1 MGTIAKGM
9 ITLSSLNDA
18 YTVSL
23 SPNSCVINADFDGS
37 NPRLANAFTHV
48 TVKRGTVSSN
58 FTLAL
63 QSISNNNIQY
73 TVSQIDSYTKSI
85 QLTQI
90 PSDILSGSLE
100 FLVSV
105 GNEFSTLI
113 TFQFT
118 VVRESTMLDWIQD
131 WENNKTT
138 IGSTYLI
145 TPKIFVGSRIT
156 TSADM
161 NSLTGVY
168 IGPDEN
174 NGAGIYGL
182 KAGEEIFHLNQYGG
196 SIGGWDIVNGG
207 IQTQD
212 GTLRILSSGSII
224 VQDAQS
230 NVIWGIYKSG
240 EATFAQGNVQFH
252 ADGSASFAGSITAN
266 SGTIGGWTIA
276 AGLLHSNNT
285 LLSSNNNYIGISAA
299 SSPSSAYL
307 THRSGIVDS
316 GGVFMSYISANS
328 YGIFGYLPK
337 DGGGNTRL
345 AFSVG
350 STNQIAGWN
359 FDNEA
364 IWLGTKLNQLAN
376 YAPANSIT
384 IGTNGLR
391 GANWYID
398 TTGAVSFLSGLVS
411 FSGSGGSL
419 VGWSLREERFST
431 DYAAVIS
438 NSSHAGVYLS
448 KYNISNIATSSLVT
462 TIQGNG
468 GIYMRRTGGDV
479 EFVGYKGT
487 TKVFHLSSTNDSQ
500 IAAWYFNNTA
510 LYMGTLTTTGFTGQS
525 GDITIGSTGIRGF
538 KWRLE
543 SDGSGALAGGN
554 IAWAADGSGSI
565 AGGNISWNASG
576 SVSLSS
582 NVTISFSQ
590 CKDGSGNSVSSYLTN
605 IGLDGIYTGT
615 IHANE
620 GYIGAWH
627 INTNEQIVSTLSTDA
642 NTNRIVLDASLNKIS
657 LFSASLNNVT
667 DMMSAYSNIGSVIS
681 IDANNGIV
689 ETRAKNAPNYTSAV
703 SYISP
708 TGVFS
713 NFAGTQALSLSTGMW
728 HQGAVVGIGCAN
740 INKSEW
746 SFGADE
752 TIVAGV
758 YGRANNSGTAPAF
771 GGYFWNL
778 KACGLILNRKFIS
791 DNTTDGYSLSY
802 SDTLVIGLCNQ
813 GITRI
818 IYLPTDGIEGRIVFI
833 EQMGRGTLRVQVK
846 SGQSLYDDTSEN
858 DYYDIAEG
866 QMGIFT
872 CGIWDKGDVTTQVWM
887 VRKFKF

>member
-337 DGGGNTRL
+337 DGSGNTRL

-391 GANWYID
+391 GANWFID
-398 TTGAVSFLSGLVS
+398 TTGAVSFLGGLVS
-411 FSGSGGSL
+411 FDTSGGSL
-419 VGWSLREERFST
+419 VGWSIREERLST
-431 DYAAVIS
+431 DYAAFIS
-438 NSSHAGVYLS
+438 NSSHAGIYLS

-468 GIYMRRTGGDV
+468 GIYMRRTGSDV
-479 EFVGYKGT
+479 ELVGYKGT
-487 TKVFHLSSTNDSQ
+487 VKVFQLSSTNDSQ

-525 GDITIGSTGIRGF
+525 GHITIGSTGIRGF

-554 IAWAADGSGSI
+554 IAWGVD
-565 AGGNISWNASG
+565 G
-576 SVSLSS
+576 SVSISVVNTLKS
-582 NVTISFSQ
+582 NLISAGVNVDTGVVTITADKTQFVNPDGVQIASFTEDGLQSNKVQ
-590 CKDGSGNSVSSYLTN
+590 CLDSNGNKRLEVDVNGVRMYYPLQSGQTTPQVMKEEIFTFDSSGNITGTETRYYNLNGTIKWRLDSAGTLVQHSSLREYWTTESTYFISDEVMQQIFFAAKQRKGMSYDWTETTGRIVNGSISRFTSIEGEHASYNGQTAQGAIENSTVPSSSTEWLTGW
-605 IGLDGIYTGT
+605 IMQPLTAYYEGKEDDLKDGIYSRTF
-615 IHANE
+615 IHYYHGVTSAATLEWNN
-620 GYIGAWH
+620 
-627 INTNEQIVSTLSTDA
+627 NTYSVK
-642 NTNRIVLDASLNKIS
+642 VLTFEYGRD
-657 LFSASLNNVT
+657 T
-667 DMMSAYSNIGSVIS
+667 ESVIEVVYEAIENPTPT
-681 IDANNGIV
+681 ID
-689 ETRAKNAPNYTSAV
+689 
-703 SYISP
+703 
-708 TGVFS
+708 
-713 NFAGTQALSLSTGMW
+713 
-728 HQGAVVGIGCAN
+728 
-740 INKSEW
+740 
-746 SFGADE
+746 
-752 TIVAGV
+752 
-758 YGRANNSGTAPAF
+758 
-771 GGYFWNL
+771 
-778 KACGLILNRKFIS
+778 
-791 DNTTDGYSLSY
+791 
-802 SDTLVIGLCNQ
+802 
-813 GITRI
+813 
-818 IYLPTDGIEGRIVFI
+818 
-833 EQMGRGTLRVQVK
+833 
-846 SGQSLYDDTSEN
+846 
-858 DYYDIAEG
+858 
-866 QMGIFT
+866 
-872 CGIWDKGDVTTQVWM
+872 
-887 VRKFKF
+887 